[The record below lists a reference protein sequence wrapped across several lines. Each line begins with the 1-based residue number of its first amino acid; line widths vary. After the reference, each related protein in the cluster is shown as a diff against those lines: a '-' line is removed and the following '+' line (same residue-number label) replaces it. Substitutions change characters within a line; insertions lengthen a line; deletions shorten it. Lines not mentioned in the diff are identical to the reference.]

1 MRLPIVL
8 ASISPRR
15 QELLKQVGI
24 RFEVVPSNVSEDFD
38 PAQPPRDVART
49 LAERK
54 AGSVAMLRP
63 ESLIIAADT
72 IVVLDGEILGKPD
85 STGNA
90 VRMLERLSGRT
101 HLVITGVVLRC
112 IDQRVHEILDVTTEV
127 TFGDISKGMVEKYV
141 ATGEPMDKAG
151 AYGAQGMGAM
161 FIKSIRGSY
170 SNVVG
175 LPLFEVVGMLRRY
188 VKID

>member
-1 MRLPIVL
+1 MRLPIAL
-8 ASISPRR
+8 ASTSPRR

-24 RFEVVPSNVSEDFD
+24 QFEVVPSNVSEDFD
-38 PAQPPRDVART
+38 PALTPRDVART

-54 AGSVAMLRP
+54 AESVAMSRP
-63 ESLIIAADT
+63 ESLVIAADT
-72 IVVLDGEILGKPD
+72 IVVLDGKILGKPD
-85 STGNA
+85 SPGDA
-90 VRMLERLSGRT
+90 VLMLERLSGRT

-112 IDQRVHEILDVTTEV
+112 IDKKVHEVFDVATEV
-127 TFGDISKGMVEKYV
+127 TFGDVPKGSIEKYV

-175 LPLFEVVGMLRRY
+175 LPLFEVVSILRKY
-188 VKID
+188 VKVD

>member
-1 MRLPIVL
+1 MKLPIVL
-8 ASISPRR
+8 ASNSPRR
-15 QELLKQVGI
+15 RELLKQVGI
-24 RFEVVPSNVSEDFD
+24 PFEVIPSNVSEDFD
-38 PAQPPRDVART
+38 PILPPHDVVQT
-49 LAERK
+49 LAGRK
-54 AGSVAMLRP
+54 AESVAVLRT
-63 ESLIIAADT
+63 ESLVIAADT

-85 STGNA
+85 SKDDA

-112 IDQRVHEILDVTTEV
+112 ISQKVHEVLDVTTEV
-127 TFGDISKGMVEKYV
+127 TFGDMSKQMVEKYV

-161 FIKSIRGSY
+161 FIKSIKGSY

-175 LPLFEVVGMLRRY
+175 LPLFEVVSMLRRY
-188 VKID
+188 GNIG

>member
-1 MRLPIVL
+1 MRLPIAL
-8 ASISPRR
+8 ASTSPRR

-24 RFEVVPSNVSEDFD
+24 QFEVVPSNVSEDFD
-38 PAQPPRDVART
+38 PALTPRDVART

-54 AGSVAMLRP
+54 AESVAMSRP
-63 ESLIIAADT
+63 ESLVIAADT
-72 IVVLDGEILGKPD
+72 IVVLDGKILGKPD
-85 STGNA
+85 SPGDA
-90 VRMLERLSGRT
+90 VLMLERLSGRT
-101 HLVITGVVLRC
+101 HLVITGVALRC
-112 IDQRVHEILDVTTEV
+112 IDKEVHEIFDVATEV
-127 TFGDISKGMVEKYV
+127 TFGDIPKGSIEKYV

-175 LPLFEVVGMLRRY
+175 LPLFEVVSILRKY
-188 VKID
+188 VKVD